1 MTADD
6 LFEAIGQVESTR
18 LLDTEWGLSVCKE
31 DKPMKKWTAGRII
44 RNLLAA
50 ALILSTI
57 SITAYAAVGYLIFDN
72 PQQMISALFGDN
84 TGYDH
89 KGVTHWTDPEKPG
102 SVYDNPAYDRVP
114 VDESLAATEVAP
126 HVDAVG
132 QSLSW
137 SGYTLTVDANLYDPA
152 TKCGVVTYTLE
163 NPAGLA
169 EYYTQENGR
178 LEFPEGDLLDANQY
192 GYSYLIPDKT
202 TDTRLTAAY
211 YYQIRNPE
219 EDFLTLTLSAY
230 AADSLEEQ
238 DAKRDEIVGKIEA
251 RIRQE
256 KSEEEVM
263 DFLKNDYYKSEWAW
277 FQKNYTR
284 EELLENGYEG
294 LALCDEEYET
304 LSQQYWDSVTCPDK
318 ITLTRDTQQQMKHIT
333 AAEGNIVLSPIAIYI
348 DEFAESPAETGV
360 GLAQV
365 VLEFAQGEP
374 YVVQDDAVPLDNSM
388 FAVISENKE
397 DLTLMFNRLVDIQSV
412 TKVILDGVEFP
423 VD

>member
-1 MTADD
+1 MTAEE
-6 LFEAIGQVESTR
+6 LFVAIGQVESTR
-18 LLDTEWGLSVCKE
+18 LLETEGGLSVCEE

-57 SITAYAAVGYLIFDN
+57 SITAYATVGYLIFDD
-72 PQQMISALFGDN
+72 PQQMISALFGDK

-89 KGVTHWTDPEKPG
+89 KGVTHWTEPEKPWAIH
-102 SVYDNPAYDRVP
+102 DNPAYDRVP

-137 SGYTLTVDANLYDPA
+137 GGYILTVDANLYDPA

-169 EYYTQENGR
+169 PYTVGEEGR
-178 LEFPEGDLLDANQY
+178 LYFNGELLDTNQY

-202 TDTRLTAAY
+202 TDTKLTAAY
-211 YYQIRNPE
+211 YYQINNPRK
-219 EDFLTLTLSAY
+219 DFLTLSLTEY

-238 DAKRDEIVGKIEA
+238 DAKLDEIVGKIEA

-263 DFLKNDYYKSEWAW
+263 DYMEHQYCGGDWPW
-277 FQKNYTR
+277 FQANYTR
-284 EELLENGYEG
+284 EELVEKGYKSLVENT
-294 LALCDEEYET
+294 EEYIT
-304 LSQQYWDSVTCPDK
+304 LYQQYASSLVCPDK
-318 ITLTRDTQQQMKHIT
+318 ITLTKDTQQQMQHIS
-333 AAEGNIVLSPIAIYI
+333 AAGGNIVVSPIAIYI
-348 DEFAESPAETGV
+348 DEFAESPAELRAGFD
-360 GLAQV
+360 QV

-388 FAVISENKE
+388 FAVISKQK

>member
-6 LFEAIGQVESTR
+6 LFEAIGQVESSR
-18 LLDTEWGLSVCKE
+18 LLETEGGLSVGKG
-31 DKPMKKWTAGRII
+31 DKPAKKWTAGRII

-50 ALILSTI
+50 ALILSTL

-72 PQQMISALFGDN
+72 PQQMISALFGDK

-102 SVYDNPAYDRVP
+102 SVHDNPAYDRVP
-114 VDESLAATEVAP
+114 VDEGLAATEVAP

-137 SGYTLTVDANLYDPA
+137 GGYTLTVDANLYDPA

-169 EYYTQENGR
+169 PYTVGEEGR
-178 LEFPEGDLLDANQY
+178 LYFKGELLDTNQY

-202 TDTRLTAAY
+202 TDTKLTAAY
-211 YYQIRNPE
+211 YYQIYNPR
-219 EDFLTLTLSAY
+219 EDFLTLSLTEC

-238 DAKRDEIVGKIEA
+238 DAKLDEIRGKIEV

-256 KSEEEVM
+256 KSEEEIM
-263 DFLKNDYYKSEWAW
+263 DYMEHHYCGGDWPW
-277 FQKNYTR
+277 FQENYTR
-284 EELLENGYEG
+284 EELVEKGYKALAENS
-294 LALCDEEYET
+294 EEYIT
-304 LSQQYWDSVTCPDK
+304 FYQQYAASLVCPDK
-318 ITLTRDTQQQMKHIT
+318 ITLTKDTQQQMQHIS
-333 AAEGNIVLSPIAIYI
+333 AAGGNILVSPIAIYI
-348 DEFAESPAETGV
+348 DEFAESPAEPRAGFD
-360 GLAQV
+360 QV

-374 YVVQDDAVPLDNSM
+374 YVVRDDSIPLENSM
-388 FAVISENKE
+388 FCVSGIEK
-397 DLTLMFNRLVDIQSV
+397 DDTTLMFNRLVDIQNV
-412 TKVILDGVEFP
+412 TKVVLDGVEFP

>member
-1 MTADD
+1 MTAEE

-18 LLDTEWGLSVCKE
+18 LLETEGGLSVCEE

-57 SITAYAAVGYLIFDN
+57 SITAYAAVGYLIFDD
-72 PQQMISALFGDN
+72 PQQMISALFGDK

-89 KGVTHWTDPEKPG
+89 KGVTHWTDPKKPG

-137 SGYTLTVDANLYDPA
+137 GGYTLTVDADLYDPA

-178 LEFPEGDLLDANQY
+178 IGFPEGELLDANQY

-202 TDTRLTAAY
+202 TDTKLTAAY

-219 EDFLTLTLSAY
+219 EDYLTLTISEYGICGFPEHDKKMAEMKKL
-230 AADSLEEQ
+230 
-238 DAKRDEIVGKIEA
+238 AK
-251 RIRQE
+251 
-256 KSEEEVM
+256 
-263 DFLKNDYYKSEWAW
+263 N
-277 FQKNYTR
+277 
-284 EELLENGYEG
+284 
-294 LALCDEEYET
+294 DEEYEDMA
-304 LSQQYWDSVTCPDK
+304 QKYWDSVTCPDK
-318 ITLTRDTQQQMKHIT
+318 ITLTKDTQQQMQHIT
-333 AAEGNIVLSPIAIYI
+333 AAGGNIVVSPIAIYI
-348 DEFAESPAETGV
+348 DEFAESPAEPGL

-388 FAVISENKE
+388 FAVISEKKE